1 MLLLHGK
8 QLVLLLQSHIPVDA
22 DRHQKKDC
30 VEEKHQKQKCDAD
43 HKIPLQNTPGIER
56 VRILG
61 DHKQIQ
67 RNEHQRQ
74 HPEHIPGLRKIFV
87 LDHPPHAVR
96 RRIIGD
102 GGKQPADRMIANHG
116 PQTEPWRSLRLRQT
130 GQHSGVDRPAKAVDT
145 GKYRTDGQRN
155 RSGFPKRDPERFY
168 VDHGCEQG
176 QPRKHRRSRHTA
188 RIAHHASGGTKQRKQ
203 RGKPQNKL

>member
-1 MLLLHGK
+1 MPRLPGFLNGSFQAFVALLLHGK

-22 DRHQKKDC
+22 DRHQKEDC
-30 VEEKHQKQKCDAD
+30 VEEKHQKQKCDTD

-61 DHKQIQ
+61 NHKQIQ

-74 HPEHIPGLRKIFV
+74 HPEGIPSLRKIII

-102 GGKQPADRMIANHG
+102 GSKQPADRMIANHG

-145 GKYRTDGQRN
+145 GKYRTDR
-155 RSGFPKRDPERFY
+155 
-168 VDHGCEQG
+168 
-176 QPRKHRRSRHTA
+176 
-188 RIAHHASGGTKQRKQ
+188 
-203 RGKPQNKL
+203 

>member
-1 MLLLHGK
+1 MPRLPGFLNGSFQAFVALLLHGK

-22 DRHQKKDC
+22 DRHQKEDC
-30 VEEKHQKQKCDAD
+30 VEKKHQKQKYDAD

-74 HPEHIPGLRKIFV
+74 HPEHIPGLREIFI
-87 LDHPPHAVR
+87 LDHPPHAMR

-102 GGKQPADRMIANHG
+102 GSKQPADRMIANRR

-130 GQHSGVDRPAKAVDT
+130 GQHSGVDR
-145 GKYRTDGQRN
+145 
-155 RSGFPKRDPERFY
+155 S
-168 VDHGCEQG
+168 
-176 QPRKHRRSRHTA
+176 
-188 RIAHHASGGTKQRKQ
+188 
-203 RGKPQNKL
+203 

>member
-1 MLLLHGK
+1 MKLFQK
-8 QLVLLLQSHIPVDA
+8 LVCMALTATATASLSICAFAADYTFDTAADTDYYPSTSYEDTYGTVYHYGSKNLVDT
-22 DRHQKKDC
+22 
-30 VEEKHQKQKCDAD
+30 D

-74 HPEHIPGLRKIFV
+74 HPEHIPGLRKVFI

-102 GGKQPADRMIANHG
+102 GGKQPADRMIANRR

-130 GQHSGVDRPAKAVDT
+130 GQHSGVDR
-145 GKYRTDGQRN
+145 
-155 RSGFPKRDPERFY
+155 S
-168 VDHGCEQG
+168 
-176 QPRKHRRSRHTA
+176 
-188 RIAHHASGGTKQRKQ
+188 
-203 RGKPQNKL
+203 